1 MTEMTIPYPF
11 HAELR
16 KDGKVIARGPAVGV
30 FGGGEPGVITFE
42 RGIYVRTEGVTGR
55 GTEPTYRVY
64 EWAPHGMM
72 RGTCE
77 ELLEAP
83 SAEAV

>member
-1 MTEMTIPYPF
+1 MTQPHHF

-16 KDGKVIARGPAVGV
+16 KNGVPIARGPAVGV

-42 RGIYVRTEGVTGR
+42 RGIYVRTEGVTGS
-55 GTEPTYRVY
+55 GNGPTYRVY
-64 EWAPHGMM
+64 EWAPHGLM

-83 SAEAV
+83 SAETV